1 MKWGTRVASEKPAV
15 GSHDLRSTLSGAR
28 QCPQRVAPF
37 ALPHRGGSLSDLN
50 QAQEFRTR
58 CGILK
63 KSFSEF
69 ARRGPRV
76 RLSHAASPHS
86 KWFVVR
92 SHYALDSAFSEHTE
106 FSDEQFHPIQSN
118 SISRRTLHGLL
129 LRIPKPMERST
140 WTDVQGIGGVSDF
153 GFL

>member
-1 MKWGTRVASEKPAV
+1 MASEKPAV

-37 ALPHRGGSLSDLN
+37 ALPHRGG
-50 QAQEFRTR
+50 
-58 CGILK
+58 ILK
-63 KSFSEF
+63 KSSSEF

-76 RLSHAASPHS
+76 RLSHAASPHL
-86 KWFVVR
+86 KWLVVC
-92 SHYALDSAFSEHTE
+92 SHHASDSAFSEHTE
-106 FSDEQFHPIQSN
+106 FSDEQFHPIQFN
-118 SISRRTLHGLL
+118 PISRRTLHGLL